1 MELEYTIAL
10 EAITKKCESANLSEG
25 IKIKKMG
32 VEMMLSI
39 IVAALVLPIV
49 IALLLLMIMVKV
61 VELIF
66 KFILRKWYF
75 EGDEFQSH
83 KEEVADLVNEYNEL
97 AEYIQDVNN
106 SSEIEFLESSKNSHL
121 AKTIN
126 TSRHN
131 YRRDR
136 NVDSNKKNVR
146 PSTLNI
152 VKSAYREP
160 IKYFEKYFIL
170 GDEEDNLVKLEDKL
184 ENLIR
189 LENAIEN
196 LDNRKSRIE
205 NEFSAPRVIERFMKD
220 ELMEQIG
227 LDVPEIKIEH
237 QEYIFE
243 YVSAGGNSSQNTVVA
258 LNEEVLEKTIL
269 YLSEKIDR
277 KKSAS
282 YQRSLMT
289 PKLRQKIKERD
300 NYTCQ
305 SCEVSVYDQDLL
317 LLEIDHIIPVS
328 KGGLSTEDNLQTLCW
343 KCNRS
348 KSDKI
353 L

>member
-1 MELEYTIAL
+1 MILNIILFLIA
-10 EAITKKCESANLSEG
+10 
-25 IKIKKMG
+25 
-32 VEMMLSI
+32 
-39 IVAALVLPIV
+39 LPIV
-49 IALLLLMIMVKV
+49 IAFFLLKMMAKAVGF
-61 VELIF
+61 IF
-66 KFILRKWYF
+66 KFILGKWYF
-75 EGDEFQSH
+75 EGEEFQSH
-83 KEEVADLVNEYNEL
+83 KEEVADVVNEYNEL

-121 AKTIN
+121 AETIN
-126 TSRHN
+126 TSSHN

-136 NVDSNKKNVR
+136 NVDSNKRNVR
-146 PSTLNI
+146 PSTLSI
-152 VKSAYREP
+152 VRSSSREP

-170 GDEEDNLVKLEDKL
+170 GDEEGNLIKLEEKL
-184 ENLIR
+184 ESLIR
-189 LENAIEN
+189 LESAIEN
-196 LDNRKSRIE
+196 LDIRKSRIE
-205 NEFSAPRVIERFMKD
+205 NEFRAPRIIEIFMND

-243 YVSAGGNSSQNTVVA
+243 YISDGGNSSQKTVIT
-258 LNEEVLEKTIL
+258 LNEEVLEETIL

-277 KKSAS
+277 RKSAS

-343 KCNRS
+343 KCNRT

>member
-10 EAITKKCESANLSEG
+10 EAITEKYESANLSEG
-25 IKIKKMG
+25 IKIEKRG
-32 VEMMLSI
+32 VKVDLI
-39 IVAALVLPIV
+39 IILFLFSLPI
-49 IALLLLMIMVKV
+49 
-61 VELIF
+61 
-66 KFILRKWYF
+66 ILKKWYF
-75 EGDEFQSH
+75 EGEEFKSH

-97 AEYIQDVNN
+97 AEYIQDVSN

-126 TSRHN
+126 TSRHD

-136 NVDSNKKNVR
+136 NVDSNKINVR

-152 VKSAYREP
+152 VRSSSREP

-170 GDEEDNLVKLEDKL
+170 GDEEDNLVKLEEKL
-184 ENLIR
+184 ESLIR
-189 LENAIEN
+189 LERAIEN
-196 LDNRKSRIE
+196 LDIRKSRIE
-205 NEFSAPRVIERFMKD
+205 NEFRAPIIIEKFMNN
-220 ELMEQIG
+220 ELMKQIG
-227 LDVPEIKIEH
+227 LDVPKIKIEH

-243 YVSAGGNSSQNTVVA
+243 YVSAGGNSSQKTVIT
-258 LNEEVLEKTIL
+258 LNKEVLEETIL
-269 YLSEKIDR
+269 YLSEKIDH
-277 KKSAS
+277 KKSTS

-305 SCEVSVYDQDLL
+305 LCEVSVYDQDLL
-317 LLEIDHIIPVS
+317 LLEIDHIIPLS

>member
-1 MELEYTIAL
+1 
-10 EAITKKCESANLSEG
+10 
-25 IKIKKMG
+25 
-32 VEMMLSI
+32 MMLSI
-39 IVAALVLPIV
+39 IVFLLILYLVLPFVLPIV
-49 IALLLLMIMVKV
+49 ITLLLLMIMVKV
-61 VELIF
+61 VKVIFKFIF

-106 SSEIEFLESSKNSHL
+106 SSEIEFLESSENSHL

-152 VKSAYREP
+152 VKSSSREP

-170 GDEEDNLVKLEDKL
+170 GDEEDSLVKLEEKL

-196 LDNRKSRIE
+196 LDIRKGRIE
-205 NEFSAPRVIERFMKD
+205 SEFRAPRVIERFMND

-227 LDVPEIKIEH
+227 LDVPKIKIEH

-243 YVSAGGNSSQNTVVA
+243 YVSAGGNSSQKTVIT

-269 YLSEKIDR
+269 YLSEKIDH

>member
-1 MELEYTIAL
+1 MFLL
-10 EAITKKCESANLSEG
+10 NAIVLIILLPVLILKLIYIGAKKIVYFSIPLVKKSAVNIL
-25 IKIKKMG
+25 
-32 VEMMLSI
+32 
-39 IVAALVLPIV
+39 
-49 IALLLLMIMVKV
+49 
-61 VELIF
+61 
-66 KFILRKWYF
+66 KFICRKWYF
-75 EGDEFQSH
+75 EGEEFQSH
-83 KEEVADLVNEYNEL
+83 KSRIKDVVSEYNEL
-97 AEYIQDVNN
+97 ADYIQDVNN
-106 SSEIEFLESSKNSHL
+106 NSGIKFLENSKHSHL
-121 AKTIN
+121 AKTVN
-126 TSRHN
+126 TSSHG
-131 YRRDR
+131 YKRDR
-136 NVDSNKKNVR
+136 HVDSNSSNVR

-152 VKSAYREP
+152 VRSSSREP

-170 GDEEDNLVKLEDKL
+170 GDEEENLVKLEEKL
-184 ENLIR
+184 ESLIR

-196 LDNRKSRIE
+196 LDIRKSRIE
-205 NEFSAPRVIERFMKD
+205 NEFKAPRIIEKFMYD

-243 YVSAGGNSSQNTVVA
+243 YVSDGGNSSQKTVIT
-258 LNEEVLEKTIL
+258 LNEEVLEETIL

-343 KCNRS
+343 KCNRT